1 MTKLLDFKI
10 IVLLQL
16 ALSPIIINSLGYPL
30 SAINILETWI
40 LATLL
45 LYFFPRW
52 WKIYMVITSVTIL
65 IYYPTATCLGA
76 FSLATAAALLST
88 DQAESVEYLGSITW
102 STYLASIILASLP
115 LILIKLTRHTALP
128 KSDSR
133 TRVVI
138 LLIFSGII
146 IFAGYQQHKARTL
159 QSNFAINAQPLKFI
173 ADAVILT
180 YAYHA
185 EFEKIKTGLNKP
197 VNITVDKANQKYKF
211 YVLVIGES
219 ARADYLH
226 LYGFKISNTP
236 FMDKKANYIMENMYS
251 TGPYTQIALPFGLT
265 LNNGQDIQIRDNIL
279 TLAKKANMDT
289 IWISNQG
296 AINQFDSK
304 ISTLAYQANKVV
316 FLKNSSNKSEKNTF
330 DDQLIQPLTQILDNQ
345 SDQRNKLIVL
355 HLMGSHWDFCARL
368 RKPATKY
375 VSNSNYN
382 CYIDS
387 IKATD
392 SLLQQIYTTLE
403 KTKQPFSIL
412 YFADHGLSHDQ
423 QEKDKFNH
431 QYSLRHTDR
440 YYQNYHIPLVII
452 NSDQTSQIRN
462 PAQRSGFELLGGLAN
477 WLGIF
482 SQQLPNSDQFFTTKD
497 SKEIKILDK
506 YQQLKPL
513 NSLQQ
518 DTIPVEI
525 QQLK

>member
-1 MTKLLDFKI
+1 
-10 IVLLQL
+10 
-16 ALSPIIINSLGYPL
+16 
-30 SAINILETWI
+30 
-40 LATLL
+40 
-45 LYFFPRW
+45 
-52 WKIYMVITSVTIL
+52 
-65 IYYPTATCLGA
+65 
-76 FSLATAAALLST
+76 
-88 DQAESVEYLGSITW
+88 
-102 STYLASIILASLP
+102 
-115 LILIKLTRHTALP
+115 
-128 KSDSR
+128 
-133 TRVVI
+133 
-138 LLIFSGII
+138 
-146 IFAGYQQHKARTL
+146 
-159 QSNFAINAQPLKFI
+159 
-173 ADAVILT
+173 
-180 YAYHA
+180 
-185 EFEKIKTGLNKP
+185 
-197 VNITVDKANQKYKF
+197 
-211 YVLVIGES
+211 
-219 ARADYLH
+219 
-226 LYGFKISNTP
+226 
-236 FMDKKANYIMENMYS
+236 MENMYS

-279 TLAKKANMDT
+279 TLAQKANMDT
-289 IWISNQG
+289 IWLSNQG

-316 FLKNSSNKSEKNTF
+316 FLKNNSNKSEKNTF
-330 DDQLIQPLTQILDNQ
+330 DDQLLQPLTQILDNQ

-392 SLLQQIYTTLE
+392 TVLQQIYTALE

-423 QEKDKFNH
+423 QKKDKFNQ

-482 SQQLPNSDQFFTTKD
+482 SQQLPNGDQFFTTKD